1 MGRRLK
7 LEFIRT
13 ISELSIAT
21 SVPFPIAIP
30 TSAVAREGLSFTPS
44 PIKAIISPVDCL
56 SFLETLACPQV
67 TYRHEPR
74 LILAPF

>member
-44 PIKAIISPVDCL
+44 PIKAIISPVDFL
-56 SFLETLACPQV
+56 LETLACPQV

-74 LILAPF
+74 LILAPFN